1 MRSAAVVAN
10 PPWFT
15 GEFALTPSA
24 VMLYR
29 RRSCFAGGAQRLIE
43 VPQNIL
49 DLFDSDGQPDHVVCN
64 SASLLLFV
72 AQLLVRRGCRMNHQA
87 LCIADVGQ
95 MREQLQAFYKTF
107 SCV

>member
-49 DLFDSDGQPDHVVCN
+49 DLFDSDGQPHHVVRDA
-64 SASLLLFV
+64 ASLLLLV
-72 AQLLVRRGCRMNHQA
+72 AQLLMRRGRRMNHQT
-87 LCIADVGQ
+87 LSVADVGQ
-95 MREQLQAFYKTF
+95 MGEQLQTFYKAF
-107 SCV
+107 PRV